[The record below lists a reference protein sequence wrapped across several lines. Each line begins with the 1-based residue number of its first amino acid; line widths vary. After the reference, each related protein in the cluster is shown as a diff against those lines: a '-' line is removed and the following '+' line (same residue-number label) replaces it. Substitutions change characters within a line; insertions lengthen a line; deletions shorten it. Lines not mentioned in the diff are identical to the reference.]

1 MYGDGARSGADCGP
15 SSAIAPSGPRL
26 VSDGVA
32 DNGEFWNPDSTDGEA
47 IISLADGVEQT
58 DDASDDVEW
67 AARIPWPECDGARAG
82 IYGLESLFRSVLD
95 RIGATIGCHSRQ
107 KGLSSTFKISS
118 WVRWHNHGGSDT
130 NRLRRTVI
138 STNTCRERERTY
150 DKAYA
155 GLLGLAIRPG
165 GYVSYNYPS
174 AIVGD

>member
-1 MYGDGARSGADCGP
+1 
-15 SSAIAPSGPRL
+15 L

-32 DNGEFWNPDSTDGEA
+32 DNGEFWNPDSTEGEVT
-47 IISLADGVEQT
+47 ISRADGVEQT
-58 DDASDDVEW
+58 DDASEDVEW
-67 AARIPWPECDGARAG
+67 AARIPWPECDRARAG
-82 IYGLESLFRSVLD
+82 IYGLDSLLRSVLD

-130 NRLRRTVI
+130 NRLRRTTDELNH
-138 STNTCRERERTY
+138 SSRTRRTY

-155 GLLGLAIRPG
+155 DLLGLAIRPG